1 GVSNAGI
8 SFERCSSSGSPIRR
22 MVRMLK
28 RHLLMAGIFILRCT
42 GGWWRTCEK
51 GPAFAGPSASS
62 PMWRRS
68 LPAAAA
74 ATAAATRTTAEAT
87 ATAAAR
93 TTAEAAA
100 AATTACAGLVL
111 GFVDAQ
117 RATIHREA
125 VERLD
130 GARGI
135 SLRHFDETETAGA
148 AGFPVSGQRDG
159 LDRAV
164 LREQRTHLSFVG
176 RERQVAYIDLRHKK
190 QISNHQ
196 LTDYVIGRPFH

>member
-1 GVSNAGI
+1 
-8 SFERCSSSGSPIRR
+8 
-22 MVRMLK
+22 
-28 RHLLMAGIFILRCT
+28 
-42 GGWWRTCEK
+42 
-51 GPAFAGPSASS
+51 
-62 PMWRRS
+62 
-68 LPAAAA
+68 A
-74 ATAAATRTTAEAT
+74 ATTRTTAEAT

-100 AATTACAGLVL
+100 AAATTACAGFVL

-125 VERLD
+125 VERLN

-135 SLRHFDETETAGA
+135 SLRHFDESETAGA
-148 AGFPVSGQRDG
+148 AGFTVSGQRDG

-176 RERQVAYIDLRHKK
+176 RERQVAYIDLRHKE